1 MAIVISNSLALT
13 LPETLSANNPIV
25 GYENLV
31 TVSNI
36 STTTE
41 DTDFP
46 ATNMANPSTALVW
59 HGLDESPAADEYITI
74 DVNSVDEL
82 DYIAVARH
90 NWGTAQITVSVEGLV
105 DADASPIVWQ
115 ELVEEFIPADDTP
128 LIMRFTGIALSSIR
142 IKLQPGSAAPQAAVV
157 YTGALL
163 VLQRRL
169 YVGHTP
175 LTYGRT
181 ARVVTGRSESGNFLG
196 RIVLG
201 ESVNSGVTLQNLT
214 PAWYRA
220 NFHPFVL
227 DARENP
233 FFFAWRPLAYPTEC
247 GFAWLTNEPRPV
259 NQSANGMMSVTMEMT
274 GIV

>member
-1 MAIVISNSLALT
+1 MAVVISNSLALSLT
-13 LPETLSANNPIV
+13 VELGANNPIV
-25 GYENLV
+25 GHQNLV
-31 TVSNI
+31 TVTNI
-36 STTTE
+36 TTTTE
-41 DTDFP
+41 DPDFP
-46 ATNMANPSTALVW
+46 AINMANPSTALKW
-59 HGLDESPAADEYITI
+59 IGLDESPAADEYIT
-74 DVNSVDEL
+74 VEVSSVEEL

-115 ELVEEFIPADDTP
+115 ELVQEFIPADDSP

-142 IKLQPGSAAPQAAVV
+142 IKLQPGSEVPEAAVI

-175 LTYGRT
+175 LPYGRT
-181 ARVVTGRSESGNFLG
+181 AKVVTGRSESGNFLG

-201 ESVNSGVTLQNLT
+201 ESVNSGVNLQNLT

-220 NFHPFVL
+220 YFHPFL
-227 DARENP
+227 LAARANP
-233 FFFAWRPLAYPTEC
+233 FFFAWRPLSYPTEC
-247 GFAWLTNEPRPV
+247 GFAWLTNEPRPI
-259 NQSANGMMSVTMEMT
+259 NQLANGMMSVSMEMA